1 MVEIRNDLLKK
12 YNLGSLQIRPPD
24 KKPTDDHMICD
35 AKAILMKEDEMLE
48 KYIDEAGTDGLDREA
63 LLRFGKKITI
73 EKKEI

>member
-1 MVEIRNDLLKK
+1 MQ
-12 YNLGSLQIRPPD
+12 G
-24 KKPTDDHMICD
+24 T
-35 AKAILMKEDEMLE
+35 AILMKEDEMLE